1 MLTEIDAYQLMHNGT
16 LALTRAE
23 AQGIRV
29 DLDYVQSEYDRITL
43 DIERYE
49 HRLMKTKFYKHW
61 EHSSKSKVNINSNSQ
76 LANFLYGVK
85 KLTPTRLTESGK
97 GSTDEEALK
106 QMNIPELN
114 LILKIRKLKKLRDTY
129 LVGFTREQVGGVLHP
144 FFNLHLVKTF
154 RSSADRPNFQNIPKR
169 DKEAMRIV
177 RQALYPRPGHQ
188 FLEVDYGSL
197 EVRIAAC
204 YHKDP
209 VMLKYINDPTSDMHS
224 DMTRQIFLLDD
235 FNKEKHNVLRQAIK
249 NGFVFPQFYGD
260 YYKNCASRIAG
271 EWCKLPYGRWK
282 STDGIEVVGSNI
294 GAHFISKG
302 IKSYQSFENHIKEI
316 EYDFWRKRFAV
327 YDLWREDWYQNYL
340 QKGYID
346 MFTGFR
352 CHGPMTRNDC
362 INYPVQGAAFHCLL
376 WSFIEIDKI
385 MQEEKWRTRLIGQ
398 IHDSIILDVHPKEL
412 DYVKEVV
419 QYVTC
424 EALAKAWDWIIVP
437 LVVEMSEYGVDS
449 SWASVD

>member
-282 STDGIEVVGSNI
+282 STDGIEVDGSNI